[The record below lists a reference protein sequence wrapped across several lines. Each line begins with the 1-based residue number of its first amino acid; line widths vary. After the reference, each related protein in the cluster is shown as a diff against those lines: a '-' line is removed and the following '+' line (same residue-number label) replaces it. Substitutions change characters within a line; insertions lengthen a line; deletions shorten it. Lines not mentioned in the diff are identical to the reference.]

1 MWFSCCSALGI
12 NAKTSIARLIHGSV
26 LFGRVS
32 RLKSNMNLV
41 IRSPPFLDWNCVW
54 NCLKWALLCIN
65 PARPVPGIVPG
76 CPFEVADGEQTNPSI
91 NERSNICNSRT
102 RTHSRSTLLSMF
114 SSLKTSPSSDVCMF
128 STTENR
134 ILTTYDHLPCPLNI
148 WPRVAKCRVRL
159 FRINE
164 KCFVMPLLGLYVWFD
179 RSGDLGENTVSKVL
193 ESPVSIYPKRQ
204 LKIIYV
210 KTSELA

>member
-1 MWFSCCSALGI
+1 MTA
-12 NAKTSIARLIHGSV
+12 N
-26 LFGRVS
+26 
-32 RLKSNMNLV
+32 
-41 IRSPPFLDWNCVW
+41 
-54 NCLKWALLCIN
+54 
-65 PARPVPGIVPG
+65 
-76 CPFEVADGEQTNPSI
+76 
-91 NERSNICNSRT
+91 
-102 RTHSRSTLLSMF
+102 
-114 SSLKTSPSSDVCMF
+114 
-128 STTENR
+128 
-134 ILTTYDHLPCPLNI
+134 DHLPCPLNI